1 MKRAVTVIQVRV
13 QKEGSSS
20 RSKLFD
26 VCVVILM
33 YVLVFLCPKL
43 NEPGFHPLGRVNVP
57 RTGRF

>member
-26 VCVVILM
+26 VCVLIFM
-33 YVLVFLCPKL
+33 YVLVFLCLKL
-43 NEPGFHPLGRVNVP
+43 NEPGFHPLHRVNVP